1 MTQVKFPQKVKAKNL
16 WTNVS
21 PGHQN
26 STHTLLKLQQ
36 SAVHNHTA
44 AMLEMGTS
52 LLSQTAEQTRK
63 LTDVETQVLNQTSR
77 LEIQL
82 LENSLSTNKLEKQ
95 LMIQINEINK
105 IHDKNGFLEVK
116 MQEME
121 DRHREE
127 LETLR
132 EEKSSLQALVS
143 RQSSVIRELEA
154 QLSRATGNST
164 ALQRQQQDLMD
175 NVRKLLSL
183 CPKDGVIACQDLV
196 PVFVRSGFGP
206 SPNAVIWDWRFPSNP
221 HGSLHT
227 SRSQCSELVTLVS
240 SRCNPSVASWPHV
253 YPTSA
258 PRLCGHRKFT
268 LNVWDGTAQV
278 MESPQ
283 LLSFRLA
290 VREPKAT
297 LLPAILNSP
306 LLHRPAPACCRGR
319 FPDPWLNLSNLMT
332 PVGRLVQI
340 GGKEGTIVRNFKINI
355 RETLSI
361 LKRRSAKF
369 PSVNLSQREILVADT
384 QSFTEVAG
392 IISLNEGLPAQ
403 ALGPATG
410 IKAVCLVEMEVTVS
424 TCSVWPNMRL
434 GHAERESELK
444 LFYLF
449 NASGADPQ
457 TFSDI
462 CVPVQTAPFI
472 ISLVVYVFAVSNMV
486 FVVCLVVPN
495 STKQADEERKFQ
507 DCADLYQ
514 AGFQKNGVYTINI
527 SPQETKKVYCNMES
541 AGGGWTVVQR
551 REDGSVDFQRTW
563 KEYKMGFGSVTA
575 EHWLGNE
582 FVHILTNQ
590 RQFALRVELTD
601 WDGHQAFSQYDSFH
615 IDSEKHNYR
624 AVFRGVLHTWLA
636 RSDLCW

>member
-1 MTQVKFPQKVKAKNL
+1 MWWGWFMCRCLSLAALLVVADCGGAEQRRGAEEGLRSSTAKANSSSGRKYHRIQNGQCSYTFILPEADGGACRDFKAGTPYNANALQRDAPQPEADFSNQKIQQLENVMENYTQWLQKIENYIKDNMKTEIV
-16 WTNVS
+16 
-21 PGHQN
+21 Q
-26 STHTLLKLQQ
+26 LQQ

-105 IHDKNGFLEVK
+105 IHDKNGFLEEK

-127 LETLR
+127 LEALR

-175 NVRKLLSL
+175 TVRNLLSL
-183 CPKDGVIACQDLV
+183 CTKDG
-196 PVFVRSGFGP
+196 
-206 SPNAVIWDWRFPSNP
+206 
-221 HGSLHT
+221 
-227 SRSQCSELVTLVS
+227 
-240 SRCNPSVASWPHV
+240 
-253 YPTSA
+253 
-258 PRLCGHRKFT
+258 
-268 LNVWDGTAQV
+268 GTA
-278 MESPQ
+278 
-283 LLSFRLA
+283 L
-290 VREPKAT
+290 
-297 LLPAILNSP
+297 
-306 LLHRPAPACCRGR
+306 
-319 FPDPWLNLSNLMT
+319 
-332 PVGRLVQI
+332 
-340 GGKEGTIVRNFKINI
+340 
-355 RETLSI
+355 
-361 LKRRSAKF
+361 
-369 PSVNLSQREILVADT
+369 
-384 QSFTEVAG
+384 
-392 IISLNEGLPAQ
+392 
-403 ALGPATG
+403 
-410 IKAVCLVEMEVTVS
+410 
-424 TCSVWPNMRL
+424 
-434 GHAERESELK
+434 
-444 LFYLF
+444 
-449 NASGADPQ
+449 
-457 TFSDI
+457 
-462 CVPVQTAPFI
+462 
-472 ISLVVYVFAVSNMV
+472 
-486 FVVCLVVPN
+486 VPN
-495 STKQADEERKFQ
+495 STKQADEERKFR

-514 AGFQKNGVYTINI
+514 ARFQKNGVYTINI

-541 AGGGWTVVQR
+541 AGGGWTVIQR

-563 KEYKMGFGSVTA
+563 KEYKMGFGSVLA

-590 RQFALRVELTD
+590 KQYALRVELTD

-624 AVFRGVLHTWLA
+624 LFLKSHSGTAGRQSSLAIHGADFSTKDMDNDNCTCKCALMLSGGWWYDACGPSNLNGVYYRQGQHVGKFNGIKWHYFKGPSYSL
-636 RSDLCW
+636 RSTVMMIRPADFS